1 MRGGVSEAKSSGP
14 SRGAGPRKWGR
25 RIAFGAYL
33 GTAIA
38 IAIACAVQ
46 ITQQTFFPDAPS
58 EPLPFAT
65 CEAGIHG
72 LYDAIERGRNAADQR
87 TRKGLDLQPEA
98 ALYLYRQQ
106 VTPVWE
112 HHPEVVRMCGS
123 RHRRLLDALDRLRYS
138 EEHVVRHQAAELTA
152 LRRRVR
158 HLVASSLPPAA
169 PAGSAPDAA
178 P

>member
-1 MRGGVSEAKSSGP
+1 VSEAEPSRQ

-58 EPLPFAT
+58 EPLPFAS
-65 CEAGIHG
+65 CAAGLHG
-72 LYDAIERGRNAADQR
+72 LYEAIERGRDAADQR
-87 TRKGLDLQPEA
+87 TRKGVDLQPEA

-123 RHRRLLDALDRLRYS
+123 RHRQLLDALDRLRYS

-158 HLVASSLPPAA
+158 HLVASSLPPATSAGPA
-169 PAGSAPDAA
+169 PAVVP
-178 P
+178 